1 MQKLIITC
9 ALTGGVPTKEMTPY
23 VPITPKEIAESAYA
37 CYNAGASVVHLHAR
51 NKKGKPTSNPK
62 VFEDI
67 VTRIRAKC
75 PELIINIST
84 GGRGR
89 KQGER
94 GSALYLKPEL
104 ASLTTGSVNFSNS
117 AYVNPPQ
124 IIDMLAKQMLE
135 YDIKP
140 EIEIF
145 DASMLPNALDLVK
158 RGLLKEPLYLNF
170 IFGMKGATPA
180 VHENPRFSAP
190 QDEVLM
196 EMKYFQR
203 YYADKPV
210 NCQWAVSGIGKSQLE
225 MNLLA
230 MYNGGHVRVGLEDN
244 IYFDKGVLASNEM
257 LVERIARLSR
267 EWGRGVASCDE
278 AREILGLR
286 HRA

>member
-1 MQKLIITC
+1 MQNLIITC
-9 ALTGGVPTKEMTPY
+9 ALTGGVPTKEMNPY

-37 CYNAGASVVHLHAR
+37 CYNAGASVVHIHAR
-51 NKKGKPTSNPK
+51 DRRGKPTSSPK
-62 VFEDI
+62 VFENI
-67 VTRIRAKC
+67 VARIKAKC

-89 KQGER
+89 KQEER
-94 GSALYLKPEL
+94 GSALYLRPEL

-117 AYVNPPQ
+117 AYVNPPH

-135 YDIKP
+135 YNIKP

-145 DASMLPNALDLVK
+145 DASMLPNALELVK
-158 RGLLKEPLYLNF
+158 RGLVKEPLYLNF

-180 VHENPRFSAP
+180 
-190 QDEVLM
+190 

-203 YYADKPV
+203 YMQDKPV

-230 MYNGGHVRVGLEDN
+230 IYNNGHVRTGLEDN
-244 IYFDKGVLASNEM
+244 IWYDKDVHAFNDL
-257 LVERIARLSR
+257 LVDRLVRISR
-267 EWGRGVASCDE
+267 EYGREVASPGE
-278 AREILGLR
+278 AREMLGLKK
-286 HRA
+286 